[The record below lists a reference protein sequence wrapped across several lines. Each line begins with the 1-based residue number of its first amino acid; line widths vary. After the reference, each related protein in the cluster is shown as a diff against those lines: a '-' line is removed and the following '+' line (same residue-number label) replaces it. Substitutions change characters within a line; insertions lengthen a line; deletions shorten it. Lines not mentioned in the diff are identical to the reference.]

1 MSGIPET
8 LELEKLSTV
17 KLQAFDK
24 MIRSGWLSAF
34 NVQVSHLLSLTLSA
48 PSAQQVQDIHVPRHE
63 AERRMSPGGQ
73 LHLCT
78 LTGGAGKVSVPLLV
92 ENSPVFV
99 SSCL

>member
-8 LELEKLSTV
+8 LELEQLSTV
-17 KLQAFDK
+17 KFQAFGK
-24 MIRSGWLSAF
+24 MIHSAWLSAF
-34 NVQVSHLLSLTLSA
+34 HIQVSHLLPLPLSA
-48 PSAQQVQDIHVPRHE
+48 PSAQQVQDLHVPRHE

-78 LTGGAGKVSVPLLV
+78 LTGGAGKVSVPLL
-92 ENSPVFV
+92 EDNSPVFV